1 MKRGDIF
8 LVSLDP
14 TSGHEQKGIRPV
26 LVVTSDAYNRYTNA
40 PMVAPITTGGQFA
53 RVAGLT
59 VALHGKGMKTS
70 GVVRCDQLRTIDL
83 TSRGARWLERA
94 PDFVV
99 EEVLNKLL
107 SLFA

>member
-1 MKRGDIF
+1 
-8 LVSLDP
+8 
-14 TSGHEQKGIRPV
+14 
-26 LVVTSDAYNRYTNA
+26 
-40 PMVAPITTGGQFA
+40 
-53 RVAGLT
+53 
-59 VALHGKGMKTS
+59 MKTS

-94 PDFVV
+94 PDFVL